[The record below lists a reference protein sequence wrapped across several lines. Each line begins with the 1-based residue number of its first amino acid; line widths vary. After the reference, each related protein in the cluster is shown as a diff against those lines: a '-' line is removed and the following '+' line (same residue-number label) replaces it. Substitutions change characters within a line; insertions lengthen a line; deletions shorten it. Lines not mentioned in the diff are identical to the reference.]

1 VVSAPDLP
9 WVVDDE
15 NGAQDAPWRVARV
28 ARFSQVPGGEPEMAA
43 ETKGSANVVVSDA
56 TRAATAPLTALERI
70 TLQMTAKLHLD
81 DVLAAVT
88 QGLVEEFHAAFA
100 RIWLLGPGD
109 LCAACYQAASCANRV
124 RCLHL
129 KASAGLYTNLNGE
142 YRRVP
147 LGAAKVGC
155 LAVGGGPTY
164 TDDALADDRLPN
176 KPWLRDHGLV
186 SFAGYPLLFQGER
199 LGVLALFSRRVL
211 REEEFDRLAVFAHQ
225 AAIAIKN
232 AHLFAEV
239 EALKNR
245 LLAENQY
252 LQEEI
257 KLDHNFEDIIGR
269 SAALTR
275 VLRLVEQVAAT
286 EATVLILG
294 ETGTGKELVA
304 RAVHHLSGR
313 RQRPLVKVN
322 CAVLPAPLLESELF
336 GHERGAFT
344 GATAQKIGRFELAH
358 GGTIFLDEV
367 GELPLEAQVKLL
379 RVLQEGEFER
389 VGGTRTL
396 HVDVR
401 VIAATNRNLEQA
413 IDAGT
418 FREDLYYR
426 LHVFPLTLPPLRER
440 LEDLPWLVN
449 HFVHKYAVKL
459 GKRIETIPQAV
470 MDAWH
475 AHPWP
480 GNVRELEHVIERAVI
495 LAHGT
500 ALPREDVLPT
510 RRPAETLAGTPL
522 TLAAVERQHIV
533 RVLQAAHWT
542 IEGPGG
548 AARLLG
554 LHPSTL
560 RSRMRQLGITR
571 PPSRG

>member
-1 VVSAPDLP
+1 
-9 WVVDDE
+9 
-15 NGAQDAPWRVARV
+15 
-28 ARFSQVPGGEPEMAA
+28 MAA
-43 ETKGSANVVVSDA
+43 ESQVTTNEVISDA
-56 TRAATAPLTALERI
+56 TRADTAYLTALERI
-70 TLQMTAKLHLD
+70 TLQMTARLHLA
-81 DVLAAVT
+81 DVLATIT

-109 LCAACYQAASCANRV
+109 LCATCYQAASCPNRA

-129 KASAGLYTNLNGE
+129 QASAGLYTNLNGE

-147 LGAAKVGC
+147 LGVVKIGRIAAGW
-155 LAVGGGPTY
+155 GPTY
-164 TDDALADDRLPN
+164 TNDTLADDRLPN
-176 KPWLRDHGLV
+176 KPWLRANGLV
-186 SFAGYPLLFQGER
+186 SFAGYPLLFQEEL
-199 LGVLALFSRRVL
+199 LGVLAMFSQRVM
-211 REEEFDRLAVFAHQ
+211 RPEEFDRLAVFARQ

-232 AHLFAEV
+232 AQLFAEV
-239 EALKNR
+239 EALKTR
-245 LLAENQY
+245 LQAENRY

-257 KLDHNFEDIIGR
+257 QRAHNFEDIIGR
-269 SAALTR
+269 SAALKQ

-286 EATVLILG
+286 DATVLILG

-304 RAVHHLSGR
+304 RAVHHLSAR

-322 CAVLPAPLLESELF
+322 CAALPAPLLESELF

-367 GELPLEAQVKLL
+367 GELPLESQVKLL
-379 RVLQEGEFER
+379 RVLQDGDFER
-389 VGGTRTL
+389 VGGSRTV

-401 VIAATNRNLEQA
+401 VIAATNRSLEQA
-413 IDAGT
+413 IAAGT

-426 LHVFPLTLPPLRER
+426 LNVFPVTLPPLRER
-440 LEDLPWLVN
+440 LEDLPELVN

-459 GKRIETIPQAV
+459 GKSIEPIPPAV

-475 AHPWP
+475 AYPWP

-495 LAHGT
+495 LAHG
-500 ALPREDVLPT
+500 ASLPLDDVLTPRRGAET
-510 RRPAETLAGTPL
+510 RPAAPL
-522 TLAAVERQHIV
+522 TLAAVERQHLV

-560 RSRMRQLGITR
+560 RSRMRRLGITR
-571 PPSRG
+571 PSRG

>member
-1 VVSAPDLP
+1 
-9 WVVDDE
+9 
-15 NGAQDAPWRVARV
+15 
-28 ARFSQVPGGEPEMAA
+28 MAA
-43 ETKGSANVVVSDA
+43 ETQVTANKVVPGA
-56 TRAATAPLTALERI
+56 TRAATAYLAALERI

-81 DVLAAVT
+81 DVLAAIT

-109 LCAACYQAASCANRV
+109 LCAACYRAADCANRE

-129 KASAGLYTNLNGE
+129 KASAGLYTNLNGD

-147 LGAAKVGC
+147 LGVAKIGRIA
-155 LAVGGGPTY
+155 LGWGPTY
-164 TDDALADDRLPN
+164 TNDTLADDRLPN
-176 KPWLRDHGLV
+176 KSWLRDNGLV
-186 SFAGYPLLFQGER
+186 AFAGYPLLFQEER

-211 REEEFDRLAVFAHQ
+211 RPEAFDRLAVFAHQ

-239 EALKNR
+239 EALKTR
-245 LLAENQY
+245 LQAENSY

-257 KLDHNFEDIIGR
+257 QRDHNFEAIIGR
-269 SAALTR
+269 SAALTQ
-275 VLRLVEQVAAT
+275 VLRLAEQVAAT
-286 EATVLILG
+286 DATVLILG

-304 RAVHHLSGR
+304 RAVHRLSAR

-322 CAVLPAPLLESELF
+322 CAALPAALLESELF

-367 GELPLEAQVKLL
+367 GELPLASQVKLL
-379 RVLQEGEFER
+379 RVLQDGTFER

-401 VIAATNRNLEQA
+401 VIAATNRPLDQA
-413 IDAGT
+413 VEAGT

-426 LHVFPLTLPPLRER
+426 LNVFPLTLPPLRER
-440 LEDLPWLVN
+440 PEDIPLLIH
-449 HFVHKYAVKL
+449 HFVHKWAAKL

-470 MDAWH
+470 MDAWQ
-475 AHPWP
+475 AHHWP

-495 LAHGT
+495 LAHGA
-500 ALPREDVLPT
+500 ALPPDDFLTP
-510 RRPAETLAGTPL
+510 RRDAETLAGAPL
-522 TLAAVERQHIV
+522 TLAAIERQHLV

-542 IEGPGG
+542 IEGSGG

-560 RSRMRQLGITR
+560 RSRMRRLGITR
-571 PPSRG
+571 PPRG